1 MPRPGG
7 MGVLGWFKNFIGKI
21 LLGFFASRLLGSV
34 GALEGILKGIAA
46 TVDVISTIGVGLV
59 NGFATIVDFGYRAFD
74 ATKGFLRNVGGEDAV
89 SAFETL
95 MSRISTLI
103 DILLLA
109 TLIKGSGDFG
119 GPGRRPPGRGGRFG
133 RRPRIP
139 RRPTRSKINNSKTRT
154 PDK

>member
-1 MPRPGG
+1 M
-7 MGVLGWFKNFIGKI
+7 
-21 LLGFFASRLLGSV
+21 
-34 GALEGILKGIAA
+34 
-46 TVDVISTIGVGLV
+46 GLV

-95 MSRISTLI
+95 MSRISTPI

-119 GPGRRPPGRGGRFG
+119 GPVVVHQDAR
-133 RRPRIP
+133 
-139 RRPTRSKINNSKTRT
+139 
-154 PDK
+154 